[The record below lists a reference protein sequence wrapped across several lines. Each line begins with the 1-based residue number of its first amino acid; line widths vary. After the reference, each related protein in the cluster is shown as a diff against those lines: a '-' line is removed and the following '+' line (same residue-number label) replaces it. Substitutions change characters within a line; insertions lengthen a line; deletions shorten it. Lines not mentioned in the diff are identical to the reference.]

1 MGSQVVPG
9 VGGGGAPEELH
20 IGGQDDVL
28 LAAAAAGLH
37 RHLLLPAQLQLQRH
51 QVPEIPRNIIM

>member
-9 VGGGGAPEELH
+9 VAEE
-20 IGGQDDVL
+20 GQDDVL
-28 LAAAAAGLH
+28 LAAAGPGLH

-51 QVPEIPRNIIM
+51 QVAEISRNIIT